1 MMDNQWNHELWHSQA
16 STKFQLPSPSSVST
30 SLLSGLSDR
39 NSLILLT
46 LAFWHGF
53 RPAWGFVTVLARLT

>member
-1 MMDNQWNHELWHSQA
+1 MIDNQSNQELWHLSGQHKIPVA
-16 STKFQLPSPSSVST
+16 LPSSLLT

-39 NSLILLT
+39 NSLILLI